1 MVTGYIYNYLPAL
14 PLQVDDD
21 GRIAKATMRGRS
33 LLQAYVY
40 GELMTFV
47 QMVAQTMHVPLYGPR
62 C

>member
-14 PLQVDDD
+14 PLQVEDD
-21 GRIAKATMRGRS
+21 GSIAMATMRRRS

-40 GELMTFV
+40 GELMTLI
-47 QMVAQTMHVPLYGPR
+47 QMVAQTMHVPLHGLR